1 MKQITTL
8 LLIFC
13 FSMVYSQNESVG
25 NVDAL
30 LSAGKYESA
39 YKMLDKADP
48 KNQQP
53 DIVIAKTD
61 LLLKYYVKST
71 MHQLFGLKDLNPTED
86 ITRLREQNGSYSMI
100 AFAPDSVLNKLII
113 TNPANYKLRKALG
126 NYYQDVYFNYPDSW
140 FIPDSVIVDKFR
152 DNYLLAYKNGVF
164 DYKSLYG
171 LGYAYLTDEDYKS
184 AILYFQKSIELKKDA
199 PESYFNLASA
209 YLNSDQPQL
218 ALPNAQKALEM
229 YVEPEDKVDAA
240 RMTAQIYL
248 EMEQKNNAMAYFQKA
263 NDIQPNDYYT
273 LMPLLGLE
281 LELDNPNYQN
291 LTADIFSL
299 APDNPVVYQD
309 LLNAYK
315 ENEKESEFMSFLE
328 NQKMNYRN
336 NTKIQAHICFYSG
349 VAQYELNRWVDAK
362 INFEKARNLFQNLF
376 QPNHSI
382 FKVIDSYTD
391 AIKKK

>member
-1 MKQITTL
+1 
-8 LLIFC
+8 
-13 FSMVYSQNESVG
+13 MVYSQNESVG

-248 EMEQKNNAMAYFQKA
+248 ELKQKNNAMNYFQKA

-328 NQKMNYRN
+328 SQKMNYRN

>member
-61 LLLKYYVKST
+61 LLLKYYVKSN

>member
-61 LLLKYYVKST
+61 LLLKYYVKSN

-199 PESYFNLASA
+199 PESYFNLAAA

-248 EMEQKNNAMAYFQKA
+248 ELKQKNNAMNYFQKA

-281 LELDNPNYQN
+281 LELDNANYKN

-328 NQKMNYRN
+328 SQKMNYRN

-362 INFEKARNLFQNLF
+362 INFEKARNLFKNLF

>member
-61 LLLKYYVKST
+61 LLLKYYVKSN
-71 MHQLFGLKDLNPTED
+71 MHQLFGLKDMKPTED

-209 YLNSDQPQL
+209 YLNSDQPQF

-248 EMEQKNNAMAYFQKA
+248 ELKQKNNAMNYFQKA

-281 LELDNPNYQN
+281 LELDNANYKN

-328 NQKMNYRN
+328 SQKMNYRN

-362 INFEKARNLFQNLF
+362 INFEKARNLFKNLF

>member
-1 MKQITTL
+1 MRQITTL
-8 LLIFC
+8 PLIFC

-61 LLLKYYVKST
+61 LLLKYYVKSN
-71 MHQLFGLKDLNPTED
+71 MHQLFGLKDLKPTED

-140 FIPDSVIVDKFR
+140 LIPDSVIVDKFR

-309 LLNAYK
+309 LLNVYK

-328 NQKMNYRN
+328 SQKMNYRN

>member
-8 LLIFC
+8 LLIYC

-61 LLLKYYVKST
+61 LLLKYYVKSN

-218 ALPNAQKALEM
+218 ALPNAQKALDM

-281 LELDNPNYQN
+281 LELDNANYKN

-328 NQKMNYRN
+328 SQKMNYRN

>member
-328 NQKMNYRN
+328 NQKMDYRN

>member
-61 LLLKYYVKST
+61 LLLKYYVKSN
-71 MHQLFGLKDLNPTED
+71 MHQLFGLKDLNPIED

-248 EMEQKNNAMAYFQKA
+248 ELKQKNNAMNYFQKA

-281 LELDNPNYQN
+281 LELDNANYKN

-328 NQKMNYRN
+328 SQKMNYRN

-362 INFEKARNLFQNLF
+362 INFEKARNLFKNLF